1 MKDEIK
7 FPETLQQAMK
17 YFADEDRAFEYMK
30 SVRWPNGKVSCPR
43 CGCEE
48 VSFISTRKLWTC
60 KKCETKKQFTI
71 RVGTILEDS
80 AIKFDKWICAFWLI
94 ANAKN
99 GISSYEI
106 GRALG
111 VTQKTGWF
119 MLQRI
124 RLAMQSGTIEKL
136 KGEIEADETY
146 IGGKVRNMHIDKKR
160 KRGRGTGGV
169 GKAIVMGLLERGKS
183 KTSIVRLKHVPNARR
198 ITVQGEIRQHV
209 ETGSQ
214 IFTDALPSYNGL
226 NSDYVHKAIDH
237 AKEYVRGNVHTNGL
251 ENFWSLLKR
260 CIRGTYVS
268 VEPFHLFR
276 YLDEQAFRFNERRNT
291 DRERFIKAISG
302 ITKKGF
308 TYAQLIGEDEP
319 VELVPAT

>member
-1 MKDEIK
+1 MKDELK
-7 FPETLQQAMK
+7 FPETLHEAIK
-17 YFADEDRAFEYMK
+17 YFADENRAFEYMK
-30 SVRWPNGKVSCPR
+30 SVRWPDGKISCPR

-60 KKCETKKQFTI
+60 SKCKTQKQFTI
-71 RVGTILEDS
+71 RVGTVLQDS

-124 RLAMQSGTIEKL
+124 RLAMQSGTLEKL

-146 IGGKVRNMHIDKKR
+146 IGGKVRNMHVKQKR

-169 GKAIVMGLLERGKS
+169 GKAIVMGLLERHGKI
-183 KTSIVRLKHVPNARR
+183 KVKHVENARR
-198 ITVQGEIRQHV
+198 KTVQAEVRENV
-209 ETGSQ
+209 EAGSKV
-214 IFTDALPSYNGL
+214 FTDALPSYNGL
-226 NSDYVHKAIDH
+226 NRDFVHEAINH
-237 AKEYVRGNVHTNGL
+237 AECYVRGNVHTNGL

-260 CIRGTYVS
+260 CFKGTYVS

-276 YLDEQAFRFNERRNT
+276 YLDEQTFRFNERADT
-291 DRERFIKAISG
+291 DKGRFIKAISG
-302 ITKKGF
+302 IIGKGLTF
-308 TYAQLIGEDEP
+308 AELTGKTAQATL
-319 VELVPAT
+319 LPA

>member
-1 MKDEIK
+1 MKDDLK
-7 FPETLQQAMK
+7 FPETLQSAIK

-48 VSFISTRKLWTC
+48 VSFISSRKLWTC

-80 AIKFDKWICAFWLI
+80 PIKFDKWIFAFWLI

-106 GRALG
+106 HRALG

-136 KGEIEADETY
+136 SGEIEVDETY
-146 IGGKVRNMHIDKKR
+146 IGGKARLMNNKTRLVRNIVS
-160 KRGRGTGGV
+160 GGTG
-169 GKAIVMGLLERGKS
+169 KEIVMGILERKGKI
-183 KTSIVRLKHVPNARR
+183 KLKHIPSARR
-198 ITVQGEIRQHV
+198 PVVQAEVRKHV
-209 ETGSQ
+209 EPGSL
-214 IFTDALPSYNGL
+214 ICTDALRSYNGL
-226 NSDYVHKAIDH
+226 NKDYVHEAIDH
-237 AKEYVRGNVHTNGL
+237 AVEYVRGNVHTNGL

-260 CIRGTYVS
+260 TIRGTYVS
-268 VEPFHLFR
+268 VEPFRPSLT
-276 YLDEQAFRFNERRNT
+276 A
-291 DRERFIKAISG
+291 
-302 ITKKGF
+302 
-308 TYAQLIGEDEP
+308 
-319 VELVPAT
+319 

>member
-1 MKDEIK
+1 
-7 FPETLQQAMK
+7 
-17 YFADEDRAFEYMK
+17 MK
-30 SVRWPNGKVSCPR
+30 SVRWPGGKVSCPR
-43 CGCEE
+43 CGCDE

-146 IGGKVRNMHIDKKR
+146 IGGKVRNMHMDKKR

-183 KTSIVRLKHVPNARR
+183 KTSIVKLKHVPNARR
-198 ITVQGEIRQHV
+198 ITVQVKSASTLNPARKFSRTPCRRITDSIPITSTRRLTMRKNMSRQCPHERAGKFLELA
-209 ETGSQ
+209 ETLHSWNLRQ
-214 IFTDALPSYNGL
+214 RRA
-226 NSDYVHKAIDH
+226 V
-237 AKEYVRGNVHTNGL
+237 
-251 ENFWSLLKR
+251 
-260 CIRGTYVS
+260 
-268 VEPFHLFR
+268 PF
-276 YLDEQAFRFNERRNT
+276 
-291 DRERFIKAISG
+291 
-302 ITKKGF
+302 
-308 TYAQLIGEDEP
+308 
-319 VELVPAT
+319 VPLS

>member
-1 MKDEIK
+1 MKDELK
-7 FPETLQQAMK
+7 FPETLHEAIK
-17 YFADEDRAFEYMK
+17 YFADGERAFEYMK
-30 SVRWPNGKVSCPR
+30 SVRWPDGKVSCPR
-43 CGCEE
+43 CGCDE

-80 AIKFDKWICAFWLI
+80 AISFDKWICAFWLI

-99 GISSYEI
+99 SVSSYEI

-124 RLAMQSGTIEKL
+124 RLAMQNGTIEKL
-136 KGEIEADETY
+136 SGEIEADETY
-146 IGGKVRNMHIDKKR
+146 IGGKVRNMHADKKR

-169 GKAIVMGLLERGKS
+169 GKAIVMGLLERNKLDKAS
-183 KTSIVRLKHVPNARR
+183 KVKLKHVTHARR
-198 ITVQGEIRQHV
+198 GILQSEIRQHV
-209 ETGSQ
+209 APGSH

-226 NSDYVHKAIDH
+226 NKDFVHEAIDH
-237 AKEYVRGNVHTNGL
+237 AREYVRGNVHTNGL
-251 ENFWSLLKR
+251 ENFWCLLKR
-260 CIRGTYVS
+260 CFKGTFVS

-276 YLDEQAFRFNERRNT
+276 YLDEQAFRFNEREGT
-291 DRERFIKAISG
+291 DQSRFTKVISG
-302 ITKKGF
+302 IIGKRL
-308 TYAQLIGEDEP
+308 TYAQLIGKTAQAA
-319 VELVPAT
+319 ELPA